1 MIDLILFAGRIILV
15 VLLYVFL
22 FAAMSAGV
30 GLVRGQRRDTAIW
43 CVDVEKGSRAMRGL
57 HVDVLG
63 PVVVGRSPSSDIVI
77 DEPYVS
83 ATHARFTIQGPA
95 LVLEDLGSTNGTMV
109 NGHAIDQPVTLR
121 DSDEVQVGDTVMR
134 VSRQ

>member
-1 MIDLILFAGRIILV
+1 
-15 VLLYVFL
+15 
-22 FAAMSAGV
+22 
-30 GLVRGQRRDTAIW
+30 
-43 CVDVEKGSRAMRGL
+43 MRGL

-109 NGHAIDQPVTLR
+109 NGHTIDQPVTLR
-121 DSDEVQVGDTVMR
+121 DGDEVQVGDTVMR

>member
-22 FAAMSAGV
+22 FAAMRAGV

-63 PVVVGRSPSSDIVI
+63 PEVVGRSPSSDIVI

-109 NGHAIDQPVTLR
+109 NGHTIDQPVTLR
-121 DSDEVQVGDTVMR
+121 DGDEVQVGDTVMQ